1 MGYEPDDDDGLK
13 QGPKFAGKT
22 EYGVK
27 QGHVLLIARQDR
39 RKPDIVGFGVV
50 SHDCGKLRYF
60 PELPKGEKVTQ
71 RDLAPFVRCSSA
83 PDAIHIIKV
92 LQRHC
97 ALHQID
103 PEKNKYFK
111 QVCDWMDR
119 HPRIKDGKAGRK
131 KRAST
136 KSKNKRKLRLHSV
149 VIIDPPKSY
158 RGDYEVRT
166 RKQKSKATKVEAGL
180 VKSYSRWLKKQ
191 GRKLRAITYN
201 GGLQCDRYEEEPRN
215 LIEAKASTSRENI
228 RMAVGQLLDYAFLG
242 KEEINDPNMAIL
254 LPEKPDSDL
263 VEWLGYL
270 HIRIIWREKKA
281 FKDNAN
287 GWFTSKREN
296 CPAPP

>member
-1 MGYEPDDDDGLK
+1 MNDPKEKTSGELEKYFFNILMDNIPDRIYFKNTKGEYIKIKRLKGFKPPGKDDD
-13 QGPKFAGKT
+13 
-22 EYGVK
+22 YGSLRNLQPFIIDYSK
-27 QGHVLLIARQDR
+27 PPRKLIGVLPPRGAALRQL
-39 RKPDIVGFGVV
+39 
-50 SHDCGKLRYF
+50 H
-60 PELPKGEKVTQ
+60 PENGGAHE
-71 RDLAPFVRCSSA
+71 
-83 PDAIHIIKV
+83 
-92 LQRHC
+92 
-97 ALHQID
+97 
-103 PEKNKYFK
+103 